1 MTFRGTLR
9 RCFVWLLCLSLC
21 LGLAV
26 PVLAEDNTGTEIRLL
41 QTEGTVNVSS
51 TSGKTYSTREDMR
64 LYSGYVVSTE
74 EASYAWITLDA
85 EKAVKLDECS
95 SLEVR
100 RSGKSLEL
108 LLKSGEMYCDVTAP
122 LKEDEKLNIR
132 TSTMVTGVRGTIV
145 YIQKISDDE
154 THLGVLEGRAQGVAI
169 NPITGAT
176 RALMVRQGQIGVF
189 KVYDADEAGEG
200 ADAWL
205 LGMKV
210 DDIPPFVQ
218 VQIAQDP
225 AARVRVPK
233 DLQKSLTEALQDL
246 LKKQAETRQ
255 KLEEIEE
262 LKEEEVISKDPLWEG
277 KQGGDTGSYTITW
290 NIDGRTETTTC
301 KAGAMPGHSAPEKAG
316 YVFAGWS
323 PELAPAEAD
332 AAYTAIYIP
341 IDSIIVEPE
350 PQPEPEP
357 EPQNQYTITWLDADQ
372 TLLDTTVVTEG
383 EPLAGRAPNIVERE
397 GAEFVGWS
405 DGTETYAPDELPAAA
420 GNVTYTAVFEE
431 LQTIY
436 KITWQDEEGNVLETS
451 EVSPG
456 ERPNYPGEEQPIK
469 EGFRF
474 VGWEP
479 TVAEAW
485 EDAVYTTVF
494 EEIDPEAETG
504 IITWVINGEEETEEY
519 EIGATPSHDIPTL
532 ESLVFTG
539 WYDGSRVY
547 GPEEELPAVTGNTTY
562 TAEFSEASYTVTW
575 VIDGESEEETY
586 IVGDTPVH
594 EIPEKIDPAGE
605 ITYSFAG
612 WSDGTETYAE
622 DLPMVTKD
630 VTYTAV
636 YEQLYTIT
644 WLNWDGNTLLED
656 LVASGE
662 TPEYAGN
669 EPTRTATQ
677 QYTYS
682 FSGWDPEV
690 VPVTGAA
697 TYTAQ
702 FEAALQEYTITWVD
716 GDGNTVFEDTVA
728 YGETPEY
735 GGDEP
740 TKEDDDYR
748 YTFNGTWDPE
758 IAAVTGEETYTAQ
771 FNSVPLYAI
780 ELDQPEK
787 NGNPTGTL
795 EADVQKAAEDE
806 PVTVTLTPEPGYDI
820 VEAYITYTVDGTEEN
835 RRLQGENGTYTFEM
849 PAAMVTVGAMLEGQP
864 FRARAVSPTNEPDGY
879 DTIVML
885 LENGEPTTSIEQV
898 PTGDTVTVQVSWANQ
913 ASMLDSVTMTWDG
926 GSETQEMTSYEE
938 TDDRSV
944 STFTFTM
951 PAGDAEFTAT
961 LSPVYEITLYE
972 TMFNSAKVSV
982 NSSDPEAYEMYFRSK
997 AGEEVSV
1004 VITPTDGSAI
1014 AAGSKPSV
1022 TYTVDNTPVAVP
1034 VSGDN
1039 GNYTFKMPEYPVSVN
1054 MPSVRVETVS
1064 GEADTLTISANGTVV
1079 SVSNGEALLVSGG
1092 TEVTVNAVTN
1102 DYFIWGCESSYDNL
1116 EITHVDNDRKNET
1129 YSFIMP
1135 DDADEIWLYIEIHG
1149 E

>member
-26 PVLAEDNTGTEIRLL
+26 PALAADNTGTEIRLL

-64 LYSGYVVSTE
+64 LYNGYIVSTE

-154 THLGVLEGRAQGVAI
+154 THLGVLEGHAQGVAI

-189 KVYDADEAGEG
+189 QIFDADQAGEG

-205 LGMKV
+205 LGMKA

-218 VQIAQDP
+218 VEIAQDP
-225 AARVRVPK
+225 AARDRVPK
-233 DLQKSLTEALQDL
+233 DLQKTLTEALQDL
-246 LKKQAETRQ
+246 LKKQAETRR

-277 KQGGDTGSYTITW
+277 EQGGGDSDGYTITW
-290 NIDGRTETTTC
+290 NIDGHMDTTTC
-301 KAGAMPGHSAPEKAG
+301 KANEMPSHAAPAKEG
-316 YVFAGWS
+316 YIFVGWD
-323 PELAPAEAD
+323 PELAPAKTD
-332 AAYTAIYIP
+332 AVYTAVYAP
-341 IDSIIVEPE
+341 IDPTYFEPE
-350 PQPEPEP
+350 PK
-357 EPQNQYTITWLDADQ
+357 PQDEQYTITWIVDGVSYTSRYVKGVLPTRAAPIKDGYEFIGWDPEIQTVTGDA
-372 TLLDTTVVTEG
+372 
-383 EPLAGRAPNIVERE
+383 
-397 GAEFVGWS
+397 
-405 DGTETYAPDELPAAA
+405 
-420 GNVTYTAVFEE
+420 TYTAVFEE
-431 LQTIY
+431 IPTVY
-436 KITWQDEEGNVLETS
+436 TITWQLEEGVVLETS

-456 ERPNYPGEEQPIK
+456 ERPNYPGEEQPAK
-469 EGFRF
+469 EGYRF
-474 VGWEP
+474 VGWDP
-479 TVAEAW
+479 TVEEAW
-485 EDAVYTTVF
+485 EDAVYTAVF
-494 EEIDPEAETG
+494 EKIDPQVEIG
-504 IITWVINGEEETEEY
+504 IITWIINGEEERVEY
-519 EIGATPSHDIPTL
+519 AIGDTPTHEIPSLD
-532 ESLVFTG
+532 SLVFTG

-547 GPEEELPAVTGNTTY
+547 GPQEELPAVTGDTTY
-562 TAEFSEASYTVTW
+562 TAEFGELRQDYTVTW
-575 VIDGESEEETY
+575 VIDGESEDSTWGY
-586 IVGDTPVH
+586 GDTPSH
-594 EIPEKIDPAGE
+594 QIPEKEPTED
-605 ITYSFAG
+605 TVYRFLG
-612 WSDGTETYAE
+612 WSDGTDTYAPE
-622 DLPMVTKD
+622 ELPEVTAD
-630 VTYTAV
+630 VTYTAEFEESPRDYTV
-636 YEQLYTIT
+636 TWVIDGESEDSTWGYGDTPNHQIPEKEASESTEYRFLGWNDGTDTYAPEELPEVTADVTYTAEYEESPREYTIT
-644 WLNWDGNTLLED
+644 WL
-656 LVASGE
+656 
-662 TPEYAGN
+662 
-669 EPTRTATQ
+669 
-677 QYTYS
+677 
-682 FSGWDPEV
+682 
-690 VPVTGAA
+690 
-697 TYTAQ
+697 
-702 FEAALQEYTITWVD
+702 D

-771 FNSVPLYAI
+771 FDSVPLYAI

-864 FRARAVSPTNEPDGY
+864 FRADAVSPTNEPDGY

-913 ASMLDSVTMTWDG
+913 YSALDSVTMTWDG

-951 PAGDAEFTAT
+951 PAGDAEFRAT
-961 LSPVYEITLYE
+961 LSPVYEIEIDEMMLSNA
-972 TMFNSAKVSV
+972 MISV
-982 NSSDPEAYEMYFRSK
+982 NGSEPGSEIYFRSK
-997 AGEEVSV
+997 AGEEVTL
-1004 VITPTDGSAI
+1004 VISPDEGSAI

-1022 TYTVDNTPVAVP
+1022 TYTVDNTITAVD

-1039 GNYTFKMPEYPVSVN
+1039 GSYSFIMPEYPVSVSMN
-1054 MPSVRVETVS
+1054 YVSVDPSDQATI
-1064 GEADTLTISANGTVV
+1064 TISANGT
-1079 SVSNGEALLVSGG
+1079 
-1092 TEVTVNAVTN
+1092 EVTVTESEALFVSAGTTVNVHAVVPEGEGVLVWNQLDSVTPEDLEYEATVSEN
-1102 DYFIWGCESSYDNL
+1102 QMEATYTFTMPENQIV
-1116 EITHVDNDRKNET
+1116 EITL
-1129 YSFIMP
+1129 
-1135 DDADEIWLYIEIHG
+1135 AIHG
-1149 E
+1149 A

>member
-1 MTFRGTLR
+1 M
-9 RCFVWLLCLSLC
+9 
-21 LGLAV
+21 
-26 PVLAEDNTGTEIRLL
+26 
-41 QTEGTVNVSS
+41 
-51 TSGKTYSTREDMR
+51 
-64 LYSGYVVSTE
+64 
-74 EASYAWITLDA
+74 
-85 EKAVKLDECS
+85 
-95 SLEVR
+95 
-100 RSGKSLEL
+100 
-108 LLKSGEMYCDVTAP
+108 
-122 LKEDEKLNIR
+122 
-132 TSTMVTGVRGTIV
+132 
-145 YIQKISDDE
+145 
-154 THLGVLEGRAQGVAI
+154 
-169 NPITGAT
+169 
-176 RALMVRQGQIGVF
+176 
-189 KVYDADEAGEG
+189 
-200 ADAWL
+200 
-205 LGMKV
+205 
-210 DDIPPFVQ
+210 
-218 VQIAQDP
+218 
-225 AARVRVPK
+225 
-233 DLQKSLTEALQDL
+233 
-246 LKKQAETRQ
+246 
-255 KLEEIEE
+255 
-262 LKEEEVISKDPLWEG
+262 
-277 KQGGDTGSYTITW
+277 
-290 NIDGRTETTTC
+290 
-301 KAGAMPGHSAPEKAG
+301 
-316 YVFAGWS
+316 
-323 PELAPAEAD
+323 
-332 AAYTAIYIP
+332 
-341 IDSIIVEPE
+341 
-350 PQPEPEP
+350 
-357 EPQNQYTITWLDADQ
+357 
-372 TLLDTTVVTEG
+372 
-383 EPLAGRAPNIVERE
+383 
-397 GAEFVGWS
+397 
-405 DGTETYAPDELPAAA
+405 
-420 GNVTYTAVFEE
+420 
-431 LQTIY
+431 
-436 KITWQDEEGNVLETS
+436 
-451 EVSPG
+451 SPG

-771 FNSVPLYAI
+771 FDSVPLYAI
-780 ELDQPEK
+780 ELDQPKK

-926 GSETQEMTSYEE
+926 GTETKEVSGYSV
-938 TDDRSV
+938 DGDRGI
-944 STFTFTM
+944 STFEFKM
-951 PAGDAEFTAT
+951 PPGDAVFTAA
-961 LSPVYEITLYE
+961 LSPVYEIYITDNL
-972 TMFNSAKVSV
+972 TNIATVSV
-982 NSSDPEAYEMYFRSK
+982 NYREYNPDMPFTSK
-997 AGEEVSV
+997 AGKEVTL
-1004 VITPTDGSAI
+1004 VITPDGGGAI
-1014 AAGSKPSV
+1014 AAGVMPTV
-1022 TYTVDNTPVAVP
+1022 TVHDGNNVYEIN
-1034 VSGDN
+1034 VSGDG
-1039 GNYTFKMPEYPVSVN
+1039 GNYSFNMPTEFNSTAGYVSVS
-1054 MPSVRVETVS
+1054 MDAYAVRVYVESDGDFTNTITV
-1064 GEADTLTISANGTVV
+1064 SANGT
-1079 SVSNGEALLVSGG
+1079 SLTLTAENGEEALLVSPGTRVEVRAVSAGG
-1092 TEVTVNAVTN
+1092 YVRDAEADVTLDETVNAGDGDNNTDVTYAFDMPEGN
-1102 DYFIWGCESSYDNL
+1102 VDIS
-1116 EITHVDNDRKNET
+1116 IHVGG
-1129 YSFIMP
+1129 
-1135 DDADEIWLYIEIHG
+1135 A
-1149 E
+1149 